1 MSGVRQGIATKSAFH
16 PQDATRCSK
25 KIFKLHHGV
34 NREAANMVRIPVN
47 KAMSGERHSAET
59 MCACRRTVA
68 APHKKKIFRQMN
80 VDLQVLP
87 TDPIPVNKAMSGG
100 RRIKVIGSAF
110 PQREDPKSRKKT
122 ASPQP
127 GKIQAAVRLALSAAN
142 RVTSGGKLLPVTRPA
157 FRPQAAPRHVRK
169 TRAQAIGWPI

>member
-1 MSGVRQGIATKSAFH
+1 MSGVRQGKTTRSACR
-16 PQDATRCSK
+16 PQDATRCSR
-25 KIFKLHHGV
+25 KISKLHHAV
-34 NREAANMVRIPVN
+34 NRAAENMVRIPVN

-68 APHKKKIFRQMN
+68 APHERKIFRQTS
-80 VDLQVLP
+80 VDLQVRP

-100 RRIKVIGSAF
+100 KRIKVIGSAL

-127 GKIQAAVRLALSAAN
+127 GKIQAAVRLAISAAN

-157 FRPQAAPRHVRK
+157 FRPQAAPRYVRK